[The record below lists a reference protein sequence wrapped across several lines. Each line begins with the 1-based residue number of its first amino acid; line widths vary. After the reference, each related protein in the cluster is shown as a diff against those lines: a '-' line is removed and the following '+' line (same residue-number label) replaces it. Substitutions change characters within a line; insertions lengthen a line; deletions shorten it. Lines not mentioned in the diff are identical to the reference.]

1 MNVLSGGGAEARAK
15 RTRYG
20 AFMITGLLAVSLTVV
35 GKLLGFGRDVAISFF
50 FGANNST
57 DAFFIANMIPGIMWT
72 AIFVTINVVFLPL
85 YISRRLTS
93 ERDAETFANEAVQ
106 IYLILALAVAVACAL
121 GSGAI
126 VHWTAPGAPAATL
139 QLAQTLTLIMAVGFV
154 FSGYV
159 AVQNAIQQA
168 HGLYQLPLMVPVI
181 NNLLAIV
188 GVVLAAKFGDIK
200 IAIVAAVLAWVLQA
214 PIQRFQ
220 TRRFYSTVWGL
231 AVKAATLRR
240 LALLSAPVMLGT
252 FLDQINIYVGIY
264 LAGGLGVGAITHLNY
279 ASRLAMFLATTFSML
294 VSYFLFPRLAADAAG
309 SDDRRTART
318 LAFGMLLVAA
328 ATAPAAIVGV
338 VMRHDVVGLV
348 YGRGALSAAG
358 VASTATAF
366 AYFSI
371 GIVFVAL
378 REIFN
383 RLLFSHQR
391 MVAPLVIGIVASVTN
406 FAISKWLSGTM
417 GTAGIALGASTA
429 AVVYLVGQ
437 VLVVVAW
444 KPRLISRELM
454 IGLAAIAVAVIPA
467 WFALNRLL
475 PVLASYPILIRLL
488 AAGAIFTLVFVATL
502 APLAWR
508 SGLRRLA

>member
-1 MNVLSGGGAEARAK
+1 MNALSESGAVARAD
-15 RTRYG
+15 RTRLG
-20 AFMITGLLAVSLTVV
+20 AFMMTGLFAVFLTVI
-35 GKLLGFGRDVAISFF
+35 GKLTAFGRDVAMSFF
-50 FGANNST
+50 FGANGST
-57 DAFFIANMIPGIMWT
+57 DAFFIANMVPGILW
-72 AIFVTINVVFLPL
+72 AAFLVTINVVFLPL
-85 YISRRLTS
+85 YIGKRLTS
-93 ERDAETFANEAVQ
+93 EPEARAFANEAVQ
-106 IYLILALAVAVACAL
+106 IYLILAVVIALACAL
-121 GSGAI
+121 GSGFI
-126 VHWTAPGAPAATL
+126 VHWTAPGAPLATL
-139 QLAQTLTLIMAVGFV
+139 RLAQTLTLIMACGFG

-168 HGLYQLPLMVPVI
+168 HGLYQRPLMVPVI
-181 NNLLAIV
+181 NNSLAIV
-188 GVVLAAKFGDIK
+188 GVVAAARYGDIR
-200 IAIVAAVLAWVLQA
+200 IAVVAAVLGWVLQA
-214 PIQRFQ
+214 PIQRVQ
-220 TRRFYSTVWGL
+220 TRRFYSTVWRF

-294 VSYFLFPRLAADAAG
+294 VSYFLFPRLAADATG

-318 LAFGMLLVAA
+318 LAFGLLLVAG

-338 VMRHDVVGLV
+338 VMRHDIVGLV

-358 VASTATAF
+358 VASTAAAF

-371 GIVFVAL
+371 GIVFIAV

-383 RLLFSHQR
+383 RLFFSHQR
-391 MVAPLVIGIVASVTN
+391 MVVPLVIGIVASVTN
-406 FAISKWLSGTM
+406 FAVSKWLSGTM

-444 KPRLISRELM
+444 KPRLMSRELM
-454 IGLAAIAVAVIPA
+454 IGLAVIAVAVIPA
-467 WFALNRLL
+467 WFVLNRLL
-475 PVLASYPILIRLL
+475 PVLAGYPILIRLL